1 MWAAVVLVM
10 LGSAPAAALRSTK
23 TRITI
28 SNSNQKLSMMSGP
41 DHDWAKHPANTAKG
55 FTVSVYSAE
64 QLGAAVV
71 KDFLTHA
78 EASIRRAGAF
88 YCAVPGG
95 SVLKMLGGLKEH
107 KNDVDF
113 SKIHMF
119 YANHKCVPDNDGS
132 ATHFKAKGLFLDA
145 CPINAYA
152 IPESSGAKGHDT
164 DAHEYAK
171 VMKSVLPQTN
181 GLPIFDYMLLG
192 MGKDGHIG
200 SLYPD
205 RPEVFMTAKEPWVL
219 TVDKKQPSSITL
231 SLPVMNGASEVRV
244 VLAGGDKA
252 EAVLSGVSRSKA
264 ASAFPACGIAKAQ
277 WMIDG
282 PAAALLEGKALVTK
296 ENYVQV

>member
-1 MWAAVVLVM
+1 
-10 LGSAPAAALRSTK
+10 
-23 TRITI
+23 
-28 SNSNQKLSMMSGP
+28 
-41 DHDWAKHPANTAKG
+41 
-55 FTVSVYSAE
+55 VYDAE

-71 KDFLTHA
+71 KDFLTNA
-78 EASIRRAGAF
+78 EAAIKKAGAF

-107 KNDVDF
+107 KNDLDF

-119 YANHKCVPDNDGS
+119 YANHKCVPNDDGS
-132 ATHFKAKGLFLDA
+132 ATHFKAKGLFLDV
-145 CPINAYA
+145 CPIHAYPIA
-152 IPESSGAKGHDT
+152 ETVGAKGHDT

-171 VMKSVLPQTN
+171 AMKSVLPQSN

-205 RPEVFMTAKEPWVL
+205 RPEVFMAASEPWVL

-231 SLPVMNGASEVRV
+231 SLPVMNAAREVRV

-252 EAVLSGVSRSKA
+252 EAVLAGVSRTKA
-264 ASAFPACGIAKAQ
+264 AAAFPACGIAQAK

-282 PAAALLEGKALVTK
+282 PAAALLESKGIVTK
-296 ENYVQV
+296 SNYEQV

>member
-1 MWAAVVLVM
+1 MWWTAVVLVM
-10 LGSAPAAALRSTK
+10 VGSVTALIPTK
-23 TRITI
+23 TCIKSKGGFNELRAST
-28 SNSNQKLSMMSGP
+28 G
-41 DHDWAKHPANTAKG
+41 DHPAKHPANTVSG

-78 EASIRRAGAF
+78 EAEIKSKGAF

-95 SVLKMLGGLKEH
+95 SVLKMLGGLKDH
-107 KNDVDF
+107 KNAVDF

-119 YANHKCVPDNDGS
+119 YANHKCVPNNDGS
-132 ATHFKAKGLFLDA
+132 ATHFKAKGLFLDT

-152 IPESSGAKGHDT
+152 LSETVGAKGHDT
-164 DAHEYAK
+164 DAHDYAK
-171 VMKSVLPQTN
+171 TMKSILPQSN
-181 GLPIFDYMLLG
+181 GLPVFDYMLLG

-205 RPEVFMTAKEPWVL
+205 RQEVFMSASDPWVL
-219 TVDKKQPSSITL
+219 TVDKKLPSSITL
-231 SLPVMNGASEVRV
+231 SLPVMNAAKEVRM

-264 ASAFPACGIAKAQ
+264 AAAFPSCGVTKAK
-277 WMIDG
+277 WMIDA
-282 PAAALLEGKALVTK
+282 PAATLLESKGIVTK
-296 ENYVQV
+296 SNYVQV